1 MFTTSIKKETILNAI
16 SQEEIFKRYC
26 PNFKKINVKF
36 SSEVRDDPKPSCV
49 IAPYN
54 GVLWYKDFGD
64 NNFKAMDCFSY
75 ISYKYNISYYKA
87 LRLVAGDFF
96 IDTEILKNP
105 KLNRNNSTKYT
116 KVETSYEFKIRKYS
130 IIDKEYWGDKY
141 GFTPETLKH
150 FNIFPVKSI
159 TIKKSDKEPFTI
171 NPKKGYVYI
180 ISKKYKIYKFLILDE
195 NYPLKWFGNSGITS
209 KDGHVFYEGYEQL
222 PDSGDLLIITKSLKD
237 VGVLY
242 TLGYTAFSPNSESV
256 ILDDNIIT
264 DLKNRFNRIILF
276 YDNDTPGIK
285 GSTKNSKHYNLE
297 QMFIPLDYGVKDIS
311 DFRDKYGNDYAFE
324 IMKRLI
330 ESAAYA

>member
-64 NNFKAMDCFSY
+64 SNFKAMDCFSY

-96 IDTEILKNP
+96 IDTEVLKNP
-105 KLNRNNSTKYT
+105 KLNRNNSTNYT

-159 TIKKSDKEPFTI
+159 TIKKSDKQPFTI
-171 NPKKGYVYI
+171 TPKRGYVYI
-180 ISKKYKIYKFLILDE
+180 ISKKYGIYKFLILDD

-222 PDSGDLLIITKSLKD
+222 PNKGDLLIITKSLKD
-237 VGVLY
+237 AGVLY
-242 TLGYTAFSPNSESV
+242 TLGYISFSPNSESV
-256 ILDDNIIT
+256 ILDDDIVS

-276 YDNDTPGIK
+276 YDNDSPGIK
-285 GSTKNSKHYNLE
+285 GSTKNSKHHKLE
-297 QMFIPLDYGVKDIS
+297 QIFIPIEYNIKDIS
-311 DFRDKYGNDYAFE
+311 DFREKYGELKSKELMIDLIKNASYA
-324 IMKRLI
+324 
-330 ESAAYA
+330 